1 MIAVVVVCVCV
12 CIMIAVVTVCV
23 LNVIV
28 TMEVHMLFVFADTKN
43 QFVNAR
49 LCPNINGI
57 LHTCMHAAGLIQ

>member
-1 MIAVVVVCVCV
+1 MIAVVVVCVFALKCS
-12 CIMIAVVTVCV
+12 VVTVCV

-43 QFVNAR
+43 QFVNAH
-49 LCPNINGI
+49 LCPNINII